1 MENKKKDPQR
11 LLSDG
16 LHFADAGN
24 ALLAKLV
31 DEVLAQTS
39 ESKESQ
45 LPDWKDFQG
54 GKSFKVERASR
65 WPNK

>member
-45 LPDWKDFQG
+45 LPDWKDM
-54 GKSFKVERASR
+54 S
-65 WPNK
+65 